1 MKGRHADKNK
11 QGAPVDN
18 DGGGGY
24 ATAAGDNDDDNG
36 ADDDDDEG
44 DMILFAMKERHWCGR
59 AQAGKQAGQ
68 GTGGG
73 SFCSKWPWI
82 GNPEE
87 YKTRISFDSPFFT
100 WFLPTRHVWYIIL
113 GKINHHSQIFWFSHA
128 QKFLSPDINL

>member
-36 ADDDDDEG
+36 ADDDEG

-59 AQAGKQAGQ
+59 AQAGRAGHWWGQ
-68 GTGGG
+68 
-73 SFCSKWPWI
+73 
-82 GNPEE
+82 
-87 YKTRISFDSPFFT
+87 
-100 WFLPTRHVWYIIL
+100 FLQQVAMDRQSRGIQDENL
-113 GKINHHSQIFWFSHA
+113 FWFSFFHLVFTHEA
-128 QKFLSPDINL
+128 CMIYYIGKNKSSFANILI